1 MAARTVVALLLVQSL
16 PSCAFQPFAAS
27 FQSRFLRPCVAGSNP
42 QGPHCWQERR
52 SNPPKPSQRRSN
64 PPKPCARPAASGLHA
79 TAGTGEGGDTVAERI
94 KLLWELENAIQ
105 AKDFVMAQELQGSL
119 RKALALDE
127 DEYSLRYTEIYEEFK
142 ALYEGMLETY
152 IESQGSS
159 VRDFYGELR
168 EATERDPDGPEA
180 TMGLIMLATTDF
192 DVFMQMMRDQRKQLD
207 ARSSHK

>member
-1 MAARTVVALLLVQSL
+1 MESKAADFGDEGKDEKGSSSKESIVTKLSQYFFDDES
-16 PSCAFQPFAAS
+16 FAG
-27 FQSRFLRPCVAGSNP
+27 RF
-42 QGPHCWQERR
+42 ERWV
-52 SNPPKPSQRRSN
+52 
-64 PPKPCARPAASGLHA
+64 
-79 TAGTGEGGDTVAERI
+79 ED
-94 KLLWELENAIQ
+94 
-105 AKDFVMAQELQGSL
+105 
-119 RKALALDE
+119 KAPVIDLALDE

-192 DVFMQMMRDQRKQLD
+192 DVFMLMMKESRRQYDVKEKSR
-207 ARSSHK
+207 HK